1 MNDRERIIEAARLQ
15 RTMLR
20 TAAVFVLA
28 LTVLVWS
35 LRQSW
40 DWVTFAAIPATLISV
55 LAVEAAN
62 IALQVKMR
70 WHWEVIGFQI
80 SLLVGIG
87 VFCLIGSGI
96 GSAATMVPLLIIFDC
111 IFVNMYVT
119 KALARAGVR
128 VGFLGA
134 SEEELRR
141 LRSGVCLFCGY
152 DLAGLPTA
160 VCPECGKASVLGRP
174 AEVRTS

>member
-1 MNDRERIIEAARLQ
+1 
-15 RTMLR
+15 MLR

-40 DWVTFAAIPATLISV
+40 DWVTFGAIPATLISV

-62 IALQVKMR
+62 IALQVKVR
-70 WHWEVIGFQI
+70 WHWAMIG
-80 SLLVGIG
+80 LHLMLPVGVG
-87 VFCLIGSGI
+87 ALCVALSGI
-96 GSAATMVPLLIIFDC
+96 GLAAGCMPVMIIFDC
-111 IFVNMYVT
+111 VFVNERVT
-119 KALARAGVR
+119 KGLANAGVR

-134 SEEELRR
+134 REEELRR

-152 DLAGLPTA
+152 DLAGLPTP
-160 VCPECGKASVLGRP
+160 VCPECGKASLLGRP